1 MDDLSPLLRAV
12 QALAGARSAF
22 VLTGAGMSAQSG
34 LPTFRGAGGYWQD
47 HRVEELASPQGF
59 ARDPAL
65 VWRWYNE
72 RIAAYRN
79 VHPNAGHDALV
90 TLAQLVPELTIAT
103 QNVDSLHTRAGS
115 RGVLELHGHLREARC
130 TMCSARVALDNGLD
144 LSLIEHECGGR
155 LRPQVV
161 WFGEA
166 LPSEVWQAA
175 ASAAARADVV
185 LVVGTSAQVYP
196 AAALATLNKDAF
208 SIEINPD
215 ATPFSDQAH
224 CVVQAKAA
232 TALPEIVR
240 LLRMLR

>member
-1 MDDLSPLLRAV
+1 MSELRLIVTCPRMRNTMRWSHSRNSCPSRRLRRRMSIRFTHARDR
-12 QALAGARSAF
+12 AGCWNCTDTCAKRGARCVRRS
-22 VLTGAGMSAQSG
+22 
-34 LPTFRGAGGYWQD
+34 
-47 HRVEELASPQGF
+47 
-59 ARDPAL
+59 
-65 VWRWYNE
+65 
-72 RIAAYRN
+72 
-79 VHPNAGHDALV
+79 
-90 TLAQLVPELTIAT
+90 
-103 QNVDSLHTRAGS
+103 
-115 RGVLELHGHLREARC
+115 
-130 TMCSARVALDNGLD
+130 VALDNGLD
-144 LSLIEHECGGR
+144 LSPIQHECGGR

-240 LLRMLR
+240 SLACSADCTKEPATKI